1 MDALADHA
9 RDVQDR
15 LAYSAATNQFLDA
28 KLKIDDDAQKDDNYA
43 TLPDR
48 YAASLTKATQ
58 EAGAQISNPV
68 LRSQFESGLMRVREY
83 GIQSVRTLARKK
95 QTDADVSWW
104 NDQKATGIDNALRAT
119 DEPTRIAILD
129 NLRHTADDLASP
141 ERGSL
146 TKEQAFKEKQSI
158 AETFAEKRATML
170 AETNP
175 SVALKLLA
183 PTGVSESGDPL
194 YAKTDSWLDY
204 LPPDKR
210 TALVAKARMAD
221 SGVAARATADTVLA
235 GAVADHQAQAG
246 KLPTSP
252 NIESAILGQE
262 SGGNPNAP
270 TSANGAV
277 GQFQI
282 MPDTFARYAKP
293 GEDINNPADN
303 AAVGKR
309 ILADLQQKYPNDPAR
324 VAVAYFSGEGNVSPK
339 GSPTPYI
346 RDTQDANG
354 KSVSSYVA
362 DVTGRLG
369 KSTDTTVARPVQSQ
383 ADYFRANYADIVE
396 QARQKAISERPNDQR
411 YIDLTVSQVQQR
423 MNAVMTQDRLANEAA
438 AHTVYQAFSGQFSNG
453 VKPTSVEQMI
463 GSNPNVK
470 AAWDRLNESNPQAAL
485 AVETRIL
492 TANSKATDHDVKTY
506 GPGFYELF
514 NRIHANAGDP
524 NRITDETQLYPLV
537 GDKITVAGLD
547 KLKGE
552 INARGTPE
560 ATAVSEMKK
569 GALAYAKHQL
579 SFEADYGSF
588 KIRDPKGE
596 DAFNVGFTPAFYQAY
611 DAGIKAGKTPFQ
623 LLSKD
628 SPDFIVDKLA
638 AGFKRTPQQMM
649 QDRIN
654 AGVQAKEPT
663 DNSEPDL
670 TTKEGI
676 VKAYRDNKITRDVAA
691 QALLKGGF
699 ASNAPQVPVR

>member
-28 KLKIDDDAQKDDNYA
+28 KLKIDDDAQKDEDYT

-58 EAGAQISNPV
+58 ETGAQISNPV

-235 GAVADHQAQAG
+235 GAVADHQVQAG

-282 MPDTFARYAKP
+282 MTDTFARYAKP

-324 VAVAYFSGEGNVSPK
+324 VAVAYFSGEGNVAPK
-339 GSPTPYI
+339 DSPTPYI

-362 DVTGRLG
+362 DVTGKLG
-369 KSTDTTVARPVQSQ
+369 KGTDTTVARPVQSQ
-383 ADYFRANYADIVE
+383 ADYFRANYASIVE

-411 YIDLTVSQVQQR
+411 YIDLTVAQVQQR

-438 AHTVYQAFSGQFSNG
+438 VHTVYQAFSGQFSNG

-463 GSNPNVK
+463 GTNPNVK

-492 TANSKATDHDVKTY
+492 TENSKSTDHDVKTY